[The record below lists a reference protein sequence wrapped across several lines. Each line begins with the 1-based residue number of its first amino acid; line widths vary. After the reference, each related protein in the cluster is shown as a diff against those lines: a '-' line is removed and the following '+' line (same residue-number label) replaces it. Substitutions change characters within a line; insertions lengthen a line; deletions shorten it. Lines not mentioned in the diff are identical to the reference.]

1 MHTSFVA
8 TGTITVVYI
17 IQKNMAT
24 IKEVAKHL
32 DLSSVRIHELFNEN
46 VLMKSGKTG
55 GQDLEDCRVR
65 YIRFL
70 RSLAKGKNTNSG
82 DLNEERTRLTKAQAD
97 RAELE
102 LQEKEAD
109 LISTDTIKTV
119 WSDYVSNVRSKLLA
133 LPSKLG
139 HLTQA
144 AETYA
149 EAEAIIKE
157 AVYECLEELSED
169 ATAKTDM
176 ATDK

>member
-1 MHTSFVA
+1 
-8 TGTITVVYI
+8 
-17 IQKNMAT
+17 MAT
-24 IKEVAKHL
+24 IKEVAEHL
-32 DLSSVRIHELFNEN
+32 DLTTKRMHELFNEN
-46 VLMKSGKTG
+46 ILIKTGKSG
-55 GQDLEDCRVR
+55 GQDKDDCRVR
-65 YIRFL
+65 YIRYL
-70 RSLAKGKNTNSG
+70 RVLAKGKNTNSG

-109 LISTDTIKTV
+109 LISSDTIKTV

>member
-17 IQKNMAT
+17 SHNIMAT
-24 IKEVAKHL
+24 IKEVADHL
-32 DLSSVRIHELFNEN
+32 DLTPRRIYDLFDDN
-46 VLMKSGKTG
+46 VLIKSGKSG
-55 GQDLEDCRVR
+55 GQDLDDCRVR
-65 YIRFL
+65 YLRYL
-70 RSLAKGKNTNSG
+70 RSSVQGKNTNSG

-109 LISTDTIKTV
+109 LISTDTIKTI
-119 WSDYVSNVRSKLLA
+119 WTDYVANVRSKLLA

-149 EAEAIIKE
+149 EAEAIIKQE
-157 AVYECLEELSED
+157 VYECLEELSED
-169 ATAKTDM
+169 ATTKASLESTE
-176 ATDK
+176 

>member
-1 MHTSFVA
+1 
-8 TGTITVVYI
+8 
-17 IQKNMAT
+17 MAT
-24 IKEVAKHL
+24 IKEVAEHL
-32 DLSSVRIHELFNEN
+32 DLTSVRIHDLFNDN
-46 VLMKSGKTG
+46 VLMKSGKSG
-55 GQDLEDCRVR
+55 GQDVDDCRVR
-65 YIRFL
+65 YIRYL
-70 RSLAKGKNTNSG
+70 RGLARGKNTNSG

-102 LQEKEAD
+102 LQEKEGD
-109 LISTDTIKTV
+109 LISSDVIKTI

-169 ATAKTDM
+169 ATAQASLERTE
-176 ATDK
+176 

>member
-1 MHTSFVA
+1 
-8 TGTITVVYI
+8 
-17 IQKNMAT
+17 MAT
-24 IKEVAKHL
+24 IKEVAEHL
-32 DLSSVRIHELFNEN
+32 DLTTKRMHELFNEN
-46 VLMKSGKTG
+46 ILIKTGKSG
-55 GQDLEDCRVR
+55 GQDKDDCRVR
-65 YIRFL
+65 YIRYL
-70 RSLAKGKNTNSG
+70 RVLARGKNTNSG

-102 LQEKEAD
+102 LLEKEAD
-109 LISTDTIKTV
+109 LISSDTIKTV